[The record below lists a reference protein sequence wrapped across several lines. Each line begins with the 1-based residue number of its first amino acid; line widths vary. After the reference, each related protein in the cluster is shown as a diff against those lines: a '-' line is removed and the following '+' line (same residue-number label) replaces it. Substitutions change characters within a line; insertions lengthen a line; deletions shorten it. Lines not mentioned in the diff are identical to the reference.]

1 VNKQGHKAT
10 GLGNVVGNKGG
21 VAISLMVRD
30 TSLCFVNSHLA
41 ARPERVAE
49 RNGNFAD
56 VLQFM
61 RLGRY
66 A

>member
-1 VNKQGHKAT
+1 
-10 GLGNVVGNKGG
+10 
-21 VAISLMVRD
+21 MVRD